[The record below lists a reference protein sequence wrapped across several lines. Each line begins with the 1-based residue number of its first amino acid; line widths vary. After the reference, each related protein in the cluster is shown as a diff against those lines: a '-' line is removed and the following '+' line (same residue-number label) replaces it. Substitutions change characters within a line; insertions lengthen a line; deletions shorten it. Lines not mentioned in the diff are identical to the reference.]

1 MSTAVDGTVDTFVN
15 MEIIRQ
21 GYATPLTIEPNST
34 FARDFANAA
43 GQAEAAGLGLWT
55 ACSP

>member
-1 MSTAVDGTVDTFVN
+1 

-34 FARDFANAA
+34 YARDFAKAA
-43 GQAEAAGLGLWT
+43 GEAEAAGLGLWA